1 MDIIVQFLRDSMWQS
16 IGAVIG
22 ILAIVVT
29 VVIYRRSTT
38 HKSLSYEVISNS
50 PLLAADLRQAEDIQV
65 LHRGNQV
72 TNPSLVILEFIN
84 DGNGSVEARDFA
96 EPLTITFNTSCMVL
110 EAKIIKCVPES
121 LKPKIEIIDQSN
133 LIVQPLLLNS
143 GDSFVIH
150 ALLSDYHD
158 EIQIGARISG
168 VKEIVD
174 RKIFQMNGMVKLR
187 ALMWTLVFLLSFG
200 TAILFNSIPQV
211 PKSLSDLLLIAG
223 TFGGAVGLL
232 GAANSL
238 ESSRRR

>member
-1 MDIIVQFLRDSMWQS
+1 MEIFNILRDSIWQF

-143 GDSFVIH
+143 GAVSYTH
-150 ALLSDYHD
+150 L
-158 EIQIGARISG
+158 
-168 VKEIVD
+168 
-174 RKIFQMNGMVKLR
+174 
-187 ALMWTLVFLLSFG
+187 TLP
-200 TAILFNSIPQV
+200 T
-211 PKSLSDLLLIAG
+211 SDL
-223 TFGGAVGLL
+223 V
-232 GAANSL
+232 
-238 ESSRRR
+238 